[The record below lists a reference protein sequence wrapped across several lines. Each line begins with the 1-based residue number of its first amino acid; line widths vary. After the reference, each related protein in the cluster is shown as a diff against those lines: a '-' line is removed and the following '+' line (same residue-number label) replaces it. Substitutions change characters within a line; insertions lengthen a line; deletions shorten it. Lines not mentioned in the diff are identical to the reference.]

1 MQAKFAMQ
9 EAKEKHLKSIWKIL
23 SLDAVFSHVLQQVL
37 EAYIH
42 VLKCLSGVLWLKMN
56 NPQFSIQACYEARE

>member
-23 SLDAVFSHVLQQVL
+23 SLIVSHVLQQVL

-42 VLKCLSGVLWLKMN
+42 VLQCLSGVLWLKMN
-56 NPQFSIQACYEARE
+56 NPQFSIQVCYEAPE

>member
-23 SLDAVFSHVLQQVL
+23 SLNVVFSHVLQQVL

-42 VLKCLSGVLWLKMN
+42 VLKMN
-56 NPQFSIQACYEARE
+56 NPQFPIQACYEARE

>member
-23 SLDAVFSHVLQQVL
+23 SPNVSHVLQQVL

-42 VLKCLSGVLWLKMN
+42 VLQCLRGVLWLKMN
-56 NPQFSIQACYEARE
+56 NPQFSIQVCYEAPE